1 MARTKKKKSPEEI
14 YRERSKK
21 KNELLELIKINQDLY
36 SKNKDR
42 SESLDIR
49 KRKEIDKNETW
60 FIDSLFKG
68 MPIDS
73 NWNNK
78 APYFLI
84 NGKSYQIV
92 RISTS
97 SDEVD
102 IKLDS
107 SYITDY
113 DIIIEMTNYAK
124 IVSER
129 CKELAPI
136 YIEKQKNIISRYNT
150 LLEKIEYVKY
160 KILFEQYR
168 KELELLKLDENFE
181 VGHTFIFDDFA
192 KIDVNSKET
201 WKIHRY
207 RRRSRYRS
215 STEMISIKKI
225 QIVSTT
231 DSTVDFNYW
240 KNNVTDP
247 LTVRKKKT
255 FLREIL
261 NNFSHK
267 MDENTARKIK
277 LERTLYSEIKN

>member
-21 KNELLELIKINQDLY
+21 KNELLELIKLNQDLY

-42 SESLDIR
+42 SERLDIR
-49 KRKEIDKNETW
+49 KRKEIEKNETW
-60 FIDSLFKG
+60 FVNSLFKG

-73 NWNNK
+73 SWNNK
-78 APYFLI
+78 SPYFLI

-150 LLEKIEYVKY
+150 LSEKIEYVKY

-207 RRRSRYRS
+207 RRRSGYRS
-215 STEMISIKKI
+215 STETIYIKKI